1 MARCKASLLLFSL
14 NIIDLSSVTILSR
27 FIVIFIAPRCVLLQI
42 LLISTY
48 IIVEYYFSM
57 LEHGFYIVLWLAAF
71 KLFFFGELTFRFLLQ
86 FNRSCKDEFRYNV

>member
-14 NIIDLSSVTILSR
+14 NIIDLSSVTIFSR
-27 FIVIFIAPRCVLLQI
+27 FIVILIAPRCVLLQI

-57 LEHGFYIVLWLAAF
+57 LEHGFYIVL
-71 KLFFFGELTFRFLLQ
+71 
-86 FNRSCKDEFRYNV
+86 